1 MNPIAHI
8 DHPRQA
14 IRPNIAAGEWD
25 DFAPAPRRERHSPAA
40 ASITRTKAR
49 ARHAHLSWS
58 ETPDLFLREEMS

>member
-14 IRPNIAAGEWD
+14 IRSHIALGEWD
-25 DFAPAPRRERHSPAA
+25 DFAPAPRRERRAPAA
-40 ASITRTKAR
+40 ASIARTKAR

-58 ETPDLFLREEMS
+58 ETPDLYLREEMS